1 MRSSFPRPGRVEP
14 AHGDDRAAWF
24 PAGDLEAFDASRRSD
39 PEQRAHPVPDRGG
52 LDRLPHARVPRQAAS
67 QAPGLKGASL
77 ANTTTSTL
85 ATTTMSASS
94 GALGT
99 AALNGPTHPPS
110 HRMPGPRR
118 PSTSDLGPRPAG
130 HHGVGSGS
138 AFGQQSTTDEWG
150 HMSSK
155 RQRRAIEKSSS
166 TQKELEKNLFSLRAQ
181 LTRTEKALTKAK
193 NRADRW
199 RKEAKAQ
206 KRSASRARARVE
218 KLHRK
223 LDGAS
228 AALEPITAAAAP
240 MAMMASGQRMAEP
253 TTLDGVTMPD
263 ETWSVVKLRAEARAR
278 GLTGM
283 SNKLKAQLL
292 AALS

>member
-1 MRSSFPRPGRVEP
+1 
-14 AHGDDRAAWF
+14 
-24 PAGDLEAFDASRRSD
+24 
-39 PEQRAHPVPDRGG
+39 
-52 LDRLPHARVPRQAAS
+52 
-67 QAPGLKGASL
+67 
-77 ANTTTSTL
+77 
-85 ATTTMSASS
+85 
-94 GALGT
+94 
-99 AALNGPTHPPS
+99 
-110 HRMPGPRR
+110 
-118 PSTSDLGPRPAG
+118 
-130 HHGVGSGS
+130 
-138 AFGQQSTTDEWG
+138 
-150 HMSSK
+150 MSSK

-166 TQKELEKNLFSLRAQ
+166 TQKEIEKNLFSLRAQ

-193 NRADRW
+193 NRTDRW

-263 ETWSVVKLRAEARAR
+263 DTWSVVKLRAEARAR